1 MLPSAEKLKIISLLL
16 WAGLGVR
23 ASRHSLSPVFSIHIF
38 VVVAVRRSRGNTTTD
53 ARDSRS
59 RGSARSPHTRVRR
72 WLHVLFSRSDPL
84 CAVCERSARRSAK
97 GKRSSTWPTCCV
109 RDRLP
114 LEGTHSRERGGM
126 DCRAHARA
134 CRVTPTVVVRSRLGS
149 GSGSGISLGA
159 GPIKVART
167 YNSTIVVLF
176 IADADCFNC
185 SVPFVRVSRV
195 LCSLHSTAGFKKIRS
210 KKKTLVVDSTSVQ
223 ALCVI
228 WCWLKL

>member
-1 MLPSAEKLKIISLLL
+1 MRALVGALFLPSSPSISSSSSPCVGQGETRRRTRATLARVGARAHRTHASD
-16 WAGLGVR
+16 AG
-23 ASRHSLSPVFSIHIF
+23 STCSF
-38 VVVAVRRSRGNTTTD
+38 
-53 ARDSRS
+53 
-59 RGSARSPHTRVRR
+59 RVRT
-72 WLHVLFSRSDPL
+72 L
-84 CAVCERSARRSAK
+84 CVQCAKDRRRSAK
-97 GKRSSTWPTCCV
+97 GKRSSTWPACCV
-109 RDRLP
+109 LDRLP
-114 LEGTHSRERGGM
+114 LRRNSLSRASERW
-126 DCRAHARA
+126 DSRARTRA

-210 KKKTLVVDSTSVQ
+210 KKKL
-223 ALCVI
+223 
-228 WCWLKL
+228 